1 MDVMRVTLEYL
12 WIIFIA
18 HLCVKKSCHQRGR
31 LDGTTTLGV
40 WPRMLAWWDI
50 LGDRTNHIWLGCL
63 KMGAAQK
70 IAKTMNR
77 TPFFWCALFFGTKP
91 CCRMALI
98 RALVGCDDGT
108 SYLLRRLQTGGH
120 HGHQPQRCQPHH
132 GLLEELNHVPNNA
145 YDYLEF
151 KPEDQLC

>member
-1 MDVMRVTLEYL
+1 MTWV
-12 WIIFIA
+12 
-18 HLCVKKSCHQRGR
+18 SQNRGCPE
-31 LDGTTTLGV
+31 V
-40 WPRMLAWWDI
+40 
-50 LGDRTNHIWLGCL
+50 
-63 KMGAAQK
+63 
-70 IAKTMNR
+70 AKNTNR

-145 YDYLEF
+145 YTIWNLNLKIYFVKRSLALHRSWKKEERLPF
-151 KPEDQLC
+151 NLLSSCVVMINKTCV